1 MGVWADTRSPAHPLT
16 GSLAYPPMKILVLSD
31 IHANL
36 TALQAI
42 QEDYDHLIC
51 LGDLVDYGP
60 QPRECIE
67 WVRQRVP
74 RIVRGN
80 HDNAVGHR
88 VDCRCSEKFKP
99 LSVATREY
107 TWSVLN
113 ADETGYLARLPL
125 TDRFEL
131 DGMRFLAVHATPS
144 DPLFCYLAA
153 DEKLWAHEVAAVQ
166 ADFIL
171 VGHTHRPF
179 VLKCGQKSVLN
190 PGSVGQPRDGD
201 PCASYALIRD
211 SHVELKRVEYPVEA
225 TIAALMQTGLA
236 GQAVSQLAHV
246 LRTGGRCM

>member
-1 MGVWADTRSPAHPLT
+1 
-16 GSLAYPPMKILVLSD
+16 MKILVLSD